1 MKIPEIK
8 KWHRCDQDPPK
19 KAGSYIF
26 CRVSSTDDTLSIR
39 LIEYTP
45 EWGWNTDYRTKG
57 EYKFEY
63 VKDAIWA
70 EYEITEQEEP
80 EECER

>member
-1 MKIPEIK
+1 MRIPVIK

-26 CRVSSTDDTLSIR
+26 GRISSTDGMLDRLDMR

-57 EYKFEY
+57 EYKFEN
-63 VKDAIWA
+63 VEDAIWA
-70 EYEITEQEEP
+70 EYEIIEEDTEK
-80 EECER
+80 